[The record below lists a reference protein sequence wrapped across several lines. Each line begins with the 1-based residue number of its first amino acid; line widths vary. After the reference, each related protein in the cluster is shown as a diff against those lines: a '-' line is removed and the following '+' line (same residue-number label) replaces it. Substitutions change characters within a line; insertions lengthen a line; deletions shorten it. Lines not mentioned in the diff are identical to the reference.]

1 MKYLI
6 RIIALPFFAA
16 LVLIGTIKLYFGYL
30 ISFLRFGGESIVYTQ
45 TRNQATIQDVFD
57 ALSKG
62 IPVEVDRNIS
72 DEKIDIDFREFLG
85 RMKDSGLI
93 SVERVAEKSKCQGN
107 CGMNYC
113 DENGCVERKRN
124 LVEPKCQCD
133 NCSCNE
139 AKSNPDGPHN

>member
-30 ISFLRFGGESIVYTQ
+30 INFLRFGGESIVYTN

-93 SVERVAEKSKCQGN
+93 SVERVAEKSECH
-107 CGMNYC
+107 C
-113 DENGCVERKRN
+113 DV
-124 LVEPKCQCD
+124 
-133 NCSCNE
+133 CSCGGQF
-139 AKSNPDGPHN
+139 KQVSDGPNN